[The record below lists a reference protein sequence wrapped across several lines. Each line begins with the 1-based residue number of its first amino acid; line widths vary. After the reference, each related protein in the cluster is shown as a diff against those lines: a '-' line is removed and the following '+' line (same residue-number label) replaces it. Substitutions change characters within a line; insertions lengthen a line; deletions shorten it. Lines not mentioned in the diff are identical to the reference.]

1 MDIIQNTELVVLQKI
16 SGSFKMAGDFFKFE
30 DKEYDLPFLNGD
42 PRFTTKNVVILLIG
56 FLVAA
61 AILFIIPPTV
71 MNFLNH

>member
-56 FLVAA
+56 F
-61 AILFIIPPTV
+61 
-71 MNFLNH
+71 